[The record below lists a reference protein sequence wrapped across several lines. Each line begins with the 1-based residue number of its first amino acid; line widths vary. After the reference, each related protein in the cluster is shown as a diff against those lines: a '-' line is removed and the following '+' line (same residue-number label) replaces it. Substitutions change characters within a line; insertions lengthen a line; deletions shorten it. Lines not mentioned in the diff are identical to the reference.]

1 MGWKEGTVF
10 LDTGFSYTT
19 SNQASIGTIW
29 WSDTIM
35 IRGFTPGAVYWVIW
49 FLDVHTIKMVYDTH
63 TYLFVMWPIV
73 HPYETLPLSKS
84 RIISIIFS

>member
-29 WSDTIM
+29 WSDTRWLKYSKM
-35 IRGFTPGAVYWVIW
+35 ATQNCPKVVI
-49 FLDVHTIKMVYDTH
+49 YD
-63 TYLFVMWPIV
+63 
-73 HPYETLPLSKS
+73 
-84 RIISIIFS
+84 